1 VVSTVRRLALA
12 LAATALAA
20 LWGAGATR
28 PGAAPAGSVFVA
40 PAGSDS
46 NPCTQ
51 AAPCLSFDRAY
62 HVARPGQVVTVAA
75 GSYASQTITADRAKS
90 APAVVFKPQGTDP
103 ARVANLTVQGSYVE
117 FDGLTIRGI
126 WYVGVNSSS
135 VAQADQPHDVV
146 FRDVSAARFFITGAS
161 NVSVLGG
168 AIGPT
173 VDNASQIKGC
183 YQCRYAPQNI
193 TIDGV
198 TFHDF
203 TRATPG
209 THMECLHVYP
219 AQNLTIR
226 NSRFFNC
233 AIMDLFLSNYGQGG
247 DLRDI
252 TIENNV
258 FDMPGSHAGSLSK
271 GYYPLAFE
279 GAKRSI
285 TNVRIA
291 YNSMVTGSIPGFE
304 SSSTYTGVV
313 VEANVGALNPRFC
326 VKGVTYAYNV
336 WTEAKCGATDAI
348 APSDFAD
355 PAHFDFHLRP
365 MAAAI
370 GHGNPTR
377 HPPTDNE
384 GRLRPLRSAPDA
396 GAYQRE
402 TALMVLGK
410 SIGSAAIGQS
420 ESAVVAFYGQPLR
433 IQAVRVGSRSL
444 RQLIFNVPEGTLW
457 VATNG
462 RTVVGV
468 GTSSPYYQ
476 TAGAVRTAA
485 GIRRVRT
492 WLGIKW
498 IGCRRAYRR
507 YFQGIPVYFTPK
519 GGRSGV
525 TIDSISMMKGD
536 GGACP

>member
-1 VVSTVRRLALA
+1 MVNRVPRLALA

-28 PGAAPAGSVFVA
+28 PGAVPAGSAFVA
-40 PAGSDS
+40 TTGSDS

-62 HVARPGQVVTVAA
+62 HVAKPGQVVAVAA
-75 GSYASQTITADRAKS
+75 GSYSAQTITADPAKS
-90 APAVVFKPQGTDP
+90 APAVVFKPQGFD
-103 ARVANLTVQGSYVE
+103 AVQVANLTIQGSYVE
-117 FDGLTIRGI
+117 FDDLKIAGI
-126 WYVGVNSSS
+126 WYVGVNSNK
-135 VAQADQPHDVV
+135 VPQASQTHDVV
-146 FRDVSAARFFITGAS
+146 LRNLSALRFFITGAS

-168 AIGPT
+168 TIGPT

-183 YQCRYAPQNI
+183 YECRYAPQNI
-193 TIDGV
+193 TVDGV

-203 TRATPG
+203 TRTNPAQ
-209 THMECLHVYP
+209 HMECLHVYP

-233 AIMDLFLSNYGQGG
+233 AIMDLFLENYGRGG

-258 FDMPGSHAGSLSK
+258 FDTPGSHAGSLSK
-271 GYYPLAFE
+271 GYYALAFE
-279 GAKRSI
+279 GVKRSI

-291 YNSMVTGSIPGFE
+291 YNSMLTGSIPGFD
-304 SSSTYTGVV
+304 SSSSYAGVV

-336 WTEAKCGATDAI
+336 WTEANCGATDAT

-365 MAAAI
+365 TAAAI

-377 HPPTDNE
+377 HPPTDID
-384 GRLRPLRSAPDA
+384 GRLRPSRSASDA

-410 SIGSAAIGQS
+410 SIGSAAIGQH
-420 ESAVVAFYGQPLR
+420 ESAVVGFYGQPLR
-433 IQAVRVGSRSL
+433 SQAVRVGGRLL
-444 RQLIFNVPEGTLW
+444 RQLIFNVPGGTLW

-462 RTVVGV
+462 RIVLGV

-476 TAGAVRTAA
+476 TTGAVRATA

-492 WLGIKW
+492 WLGVKW
-498 IGCRRAYRR
+498 IGCRHAYRR
-507 YFQGIPVYFTPK
+507 YFQGVPVYFAPK
-519 GGRSGV
+519 GGRSGD
-525 TIDSISMMKGD
+525 TIGSISMMKGD
-536 GGACP
+536 GACS